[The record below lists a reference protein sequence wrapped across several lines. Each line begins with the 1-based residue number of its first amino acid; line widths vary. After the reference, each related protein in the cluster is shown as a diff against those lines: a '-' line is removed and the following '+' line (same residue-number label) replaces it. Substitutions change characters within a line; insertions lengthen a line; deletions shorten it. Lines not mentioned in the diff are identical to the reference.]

1 MRETRF
7 PSFELQGESS
17 DHPQVKISTGTIRIR
32 FSIRFFPSSRVLY
45 WQRVD
50 RISLGRTTLVIFRF
64 KCKITE
70 LHQANI
76 RREVIIVFRGEEVM
90 KSKDARHC
98 FADGILSQ
106 TLRGA
111 ISASSTINHRASRGK
126 EDQCGLQLLI
136 GPNHSRVISTSRL
149 ATIEEQSRRP
159 HSKRQDIKRGDKL
172 VTINR
177 GRQIEVARRSLRTW
191 LKFHLEVF
199 FAILTPLSASI
210 CVPPIVYRT
219 RSFAGTIIM
228 SREFEAVCGKYMD
241 AVPMGLDQQGTAKIR
256 DPTISTS
263 VTRKIGDNGVANER
277 PDVETR
283 AIASLASSIT
293 DTRIYFFS
301 AFVSEIKGNN
311 TELCQRSHRVLRR
324 FRRDLS
330 SSSCLRHARSGI
342 ELYESS
348 HFWPRADARGGSLTY
363 GLSSNNGTT
372 ITRKSPRRQNENVKR
387 NGIVFASG
395 FTSDSGYSAFAIYP
409 NACTRAHE
417 RTLS

>member
-7 PSFELQGESS
+7 PSFELQGASS
-17 DHPQVKISTGTIRIR
+17 DRAQVKISTGTIRTR
-32 FSIRFFPSSRVLY
+32 ASSRVIKYTSKYLLLTSAISGIVP

-50 RISLGRTTLVIFRF
+50 RISLGRMVLVIFRF

-149 ATIEEQSRRP
+149 AIIEEQLHRP

-177 GRQIEVARRSLRTW
+177 GRQIEVARKSLRAW
-191 LKFHLEVF
+191 LEFHLEGSF

-210 CVPPIVYRT
+210 CVPPIVHCT
-219 RSFAGTIIM
+219 RSFAGTIM

-241 AVPMGLDQQGTAKIR
+241 DVPMGLDQQGTA
-256 DPTISTS
+256 
-263 VTRKIGDNGVANER
+263 V
-277 PDVETR
+277 
-283 AIASLASSIT
+283 
-293 DTRIYFFS
+293 
-301 AFVSEIKGNN
+301 
-311 TELCQRSHRVLRR
+311 
-324 FRRDLS
+324 
-330 SSSCLRHARSGI
+330 
-342 ELYESS
+342 
-348 HFWPRADARGGSLTY
+348 
-363 GLSSNNGTT
+363 
-372 ITRKSPRRQNENVKR
+372 
-387 NGIVFASG
+387 
-395 FTSDSGYSAFAIYP
+395 
-409 NACTRAHE
+409 
-417 RTLS
+417 

>member
-1 MRETRF
+1 M
-7 PSFELQGESS
+7 
-17 DHPQVKISTGTIRIR
+17 V
-32 FSIRFFPSSRVLY
+32 
-45 WQRVD
+45 
-50 RISLGRTTLVIFRF
+50 LVIFRF

-149 ATIEEQSRRP
+149 SALINSIIEEQLRRP

-177 GRQIEVARRSLRTW
+177 GRQIEVARKSLRTW
-191 LKFHLEVF
+191 LEFHLEGSF

-210 CVPPIVYRT
+210 CVPPSVHCT
-219 RSFAGTIIM
+219 RGFAGTIM

-241 AVPMGLDQQGTAKIR
+241 DVPMGLDQQGTA
-256 DPTISTS
+256 
-263 VTRKIGDNGVANER
+263 V
-277 PDVETR
+277 
-283 AIASLASSIT
+283 
-293 DTRIYFFS
+293 
-301 AFVSEIKGNN
+301 
-311 TELCQRSHRVLRR
+311 
-324 FRRDLS
+324 
-330 SSSCLRHARSGI
+330 
-342 ELYESS
+342 
-348 HFWPRADARGGSLTY
+348 
-363 GLSSNNGTT
+363 
-372 ITRKSPRRQNENVKR
+372 
-387 NGIVFASG
+387 
-395 FTSDSGYSAFAIYP
+395 
-409 NACTRAHE
+409 
-417 RTLS
+417 